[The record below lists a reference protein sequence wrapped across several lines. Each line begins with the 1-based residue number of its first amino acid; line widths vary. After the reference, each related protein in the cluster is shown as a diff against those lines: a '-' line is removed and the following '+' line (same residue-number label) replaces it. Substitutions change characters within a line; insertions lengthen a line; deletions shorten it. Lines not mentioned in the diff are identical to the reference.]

1 MDIIGC
7 LVCHPSTPQ
16 ALPHEAEI
24 SARIDGKI
32 VRSGVLRVKKE
43 GGLFSG
49 WRTKWVV
56 LQDET
61 LTVYSS
67 QASRRTKEA
76 VIYLRDVQNIER
88 VDQGPYCLVLETN
101 NPTRRYLLSLRN
113 DVELYDWQDDVY
125 LRTPRGEGSPFDFK
139 HDVHVG
145 VDPRTGEFTT
155 AAGGRS
161 PTGFMDALGTTLGT
175 LSRR

>member
-1 MDIIGC
+1 MDFIAC

-16 ALPHEAEI
+16 PLPYEAEI

-32 VRSGVLRVKKE
+32 VRSGVLRVKKQ

-56 LQDET
+56 LQNET

-67 QASRRTKEA
+67 QSSRRIKEA

-88 VDQGPYCLVLETN
+88 VDEGPCCLLLETN
-101 NPTRRYLLSLRN
+101 NPHRRYLFSLNN

-145 VDPRTGEFTT
+145 VDARTGEFMT
-155 AAGGRS
+155 AAGGRG
-161 PTGFMDALGTTLGT
+161 PIEFMDTLGTTLGT
-175 LSRR
+175 LTMR